1 MKEKKVS
8 PLSASSKPVG
18 TVLFHHFELV
28 ESPSQSG
35 RVLIWESLIH
45 CSFSHIR
52 LDVIWSKKTASV
64 DEADAYPWLE
74 PKSRLALLFPLSR
87 LPSYTVTGSQYIGK
101 LHWNY
106 TGRAYRIPRRVSRES
121 CLVYFCKGP
130 VGLLRIGYTS
140 GVPCFPFVGI
150 PARISMTQVCSGP
163 K

>member
-45 CSFSHIR
+45 CSFSHISPDALSSDQNR
-52 LDVIWSKKTASV
+52 ICQWSRQKPLQGV
-64 DEADAYPWLE
+64 E
-74 PKSRLALLFPLSR
+74 PKSRLALLFPLSG

-101 LHWNY
+101 QHWTCLPY
-106 TGRAYRIPRRVSRES
+106 PREG
-121 CLVYFCKGP
+121 LAGKAALLIKGP
-130 VGLLRIGYTS
+130 
-140 GVPCFPFVGI
+140 GVPCFRFVGI
-150 PARISMTQVCSGP
+150 PARISMTKVCSGP